1 MEKDKL
7 KYVVLSNRSSSGLT
21 ATVNEYIENG
31 WKVQGSHKVITKH
44 VQNQFSGSSHRAS
57 SFDNEYSQTLTRD

>member
-1 MEKDKL
+1 MDKDKL

-31 WKVQGSHKVITKH
+31 WKVQGSHQVLTKMINIERANT
-44 VQNQFSGSSHRAS
+44 VHRYEV
-57 SFDNEYSQTLTRD
+57 EYTQTLTRD